1 MATSCHFPA
10 ELALEVQR
18 GVRSQHKPARL
29 WDLELG
35 GLDSMEDHSAWL
47 DIAASCVS
55 DVQWDVLASRPAA
68 VLSHRPCPWGGQLI
82 KIDAKTLDTCTSNVF
97 WTSSFRTPLKIPRLF
112 SCGRRSVLFGHSRDD
127 VQKHFFQ
134 EVSPVT
140 RFALYRNF
148 PDTGDCAYVATETI
162 SIARRSDHPSC
173 SRYRL
178 IFVFR
183 TPEDTWSSGCCVQHF
198 PAFTDMFQ
206 KKIEQIVNGPG
217 FRDKRAIDAKMYLVL
232 SMRGFNRGNP
242 MVPETYPCSQ
252 DSFAMHAGVHL
263 GLVHW
268 ARFKAGQKFQL
279 SEYLHC
285 FMQRLGHKLKTHNM
299 LDGLKLVPYQCVV
312 VRHEWNQLRASFFE
326 AFKVQKAAYRHA
338 SGGTQTPT
346 LNEDVPPRRL
356 GVKESHSQGIK
367 TVVRKTFVELDDIP
381 KCRVKRS
388 LSTGQ
393 MMTCCV

>member
-1 MATSCHFPA
+1 
-10 ELALEVQR
+10 
-18 GVRSQHKPARL
+18 
-29 WDLELG
+29 
-35 GLDSMEDHSAWL
+35 MEDHSAWL

-82 KIDAKTLDTCTSNVF
+82 KIDAKDIFIQDAPEDPATLFVRPEVRFTSQHATTDFDFQCIEVLAPGDALVK
-97 WTSSFRTPLKIPRLF
+97 RTKCMWMIRIL
-112 SCGRRSVLFGHSRDD
+112 SVLFGHSRDD